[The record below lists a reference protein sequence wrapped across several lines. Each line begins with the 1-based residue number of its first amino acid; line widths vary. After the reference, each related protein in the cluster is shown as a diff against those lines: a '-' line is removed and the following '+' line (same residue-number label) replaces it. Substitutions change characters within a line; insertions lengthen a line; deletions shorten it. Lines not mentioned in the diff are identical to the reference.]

1 MLEDIKK
8 PKLKTTQIRTGS
20 FSKKEDLMSKS
31 SNRTESMMSPIVRG
45 SGYQQTSKQLL
56 ETKQTTARK
65 RTAHKKLAAAAAMDG
80 ADAVLA
86 DLGVLRPRRKSH
98 LRKVSTVHVLESEES
113 EGSNIEL

>member
-1 MLEDIKK
+1 
-8 PKLKTTQIRTGS
+8 
-20 FSKKEDLMSKS
+20 MSKSS

-45 SGYQQTSKQLL
+45 SGYKKTSRQLL
-56 ETKQTTARK
+56 ETKHTTAKK

-98 LRKVSTVHVLESEES
+98 LRNVSTVHVLESEES
-113 EGSNIEL
+113 VRL